1 MPARS
6 VAHSLATSAPRL
18 PRATSALI
26 ARPSSTTFS
35 TWLFVSIHLSVES
48 NFRRRRL
55 VERFRSPSASSSL
68 SFLALA
74 LAFWLSVAVF
84 FDFRPDAWVGRFHA
98 GAVDWLPYVGKAGKT
113 PPSRR
118 S

>member
-1 MPARS
+1 
-6 VAHSLATSAPRL
+6 
-18 PRATSALI
+18 
-26 ARPSSTTFS
+26 
-35 TWLFVSIHLSVES
+35 
-48 NFRRRRL
+48 
-55 VERFRSPSASSSL
+55 
-68 SFLALA
+68 LALA